1 MITMERMFENL
12 VVDSH
17 HIRMQEE
24 EARRAGLDR
33 TQKQQF
39 KQTWEHQM
47 AIN

>member
-1 MITMERMFENL
+1 MERMFENL

-24 EARRAGLDR
+24 EVKRAGLDR
-33 TQKQQF
+33 TQKQTF
-39 KQTWEHQM
+39 KHIWEKQM